1 MSANILHHPVP
12 LLGVIARS
20 SPEFPDSGA
29 VESRVRA
36 TRSDPVWS
44 GEPVVEVGEAASAH
58 EDSRPVELPLL
69 YPEVLGQPAAVA
81 EEHRD
86 EADI

>member
-1 MSANILHHPVP
+1 M
-12 LLGVIARS
+12 ARS

-29 VESRVRA
+29 VESRA
-36 TRSDPVWS
+36 TTARSDPVWS
-44 GEPVVEVGEAASAH
+44 GEPVVEVCEAARAL

-69 YPEVLGQPAAVA
+69 YPEALGQPAAVA

-86 EADI
+86 EVDLQLVEPLEIAP